1 MSPLRG
7 FNVYNF
13 STSLNIST
21 FLNMKKLLFL
31 LLPLLGLVAWQT
43 QQTTSIA
50 GRVTDAANGE
60 ALIGA
65 SIVIVGTT
73 KGTVTDIEGRYRL
86 EMPPGVYALE
96 VSYTGYE
103 TQRIVDIVVEKDKET
118 LLDVA
123 LKGGAMLEEVVVT
136 GYSARRLQREHALSM
151 KKADRAA
158 RRDAAKPAEMR
169 LYDKEESAATAPVE
183 AVPAMADDIVIVD
196 GVRYKA
202 TIPFDP
208 ETYEERVVLVPVDAA
223 SETPALEDSPKE
235 AMYTPERGQ
244 PAPRAGLL
252 TAGEW
257 NDLHNWSTH
266 WSDLLKDGEI
276 DDFQKIYGF
285 YPHQRYTVLLTNEL
299 DYPLV
304 DVPVTLHDRW
314 GKTIWEA
321 RTDNTGKAELWAN
334 FWENKTDM
342 SMFVGVAKVD
352 GVPHTLG
359 ILQPYESGINRKQI
373 RRACGAS
380 KNVDIVW
387 AVDATGSM
395 GDELE
400 YLKTELLDV
409 IGRVKSN
416 NPELNIRMGSVFYR
430 DKGDDYI
437 VRSSALS
444 PDIAK
449 TVEYIGNQQAAGG
462 GDYPEAVHSALDEM
476 VNNQPWSADAVARIC
491 FLVLDASPHQD
502 VNVLESIRQSIQ
514 KAARL
519 GIRIVPV
526 SGSGIQKDTEFLM
539 KFFGLATNG
548 TYTFL
553 TDHSGIGGKHL
564 EPTTDEYKVEQL
576 NDLLVRIITEYT
588 TVESCEGKIAI
599 RFDDPQQQPDQP
611 EKPAQQALYYPNPAE
626 TQFTLELPFD
636 AQKVTL
642 YNAEG
647 SAVRNLA
654 GLSAG
659 RHSIQVQDL
668 PAGFYTLR
676 IWKQGQVQS
685 GKVMVVRG

>member
-1 MSPLRG
+1 MNKL
-7 FNVYNF
+7 F
-13 STSLNIST
+13 
-21 FLNMKKLLFL
+21 FLVLFL
-31 LLPLLGLVAWQT
+31 PLIGLVAWQIRET
-43 QQTTSIA
+43 SSIA

-60 ALIGA
+60 PLIGA
-65 SIVIVGTT
+65 SIIIVGTT
-73 KGTVTDIEGRYRL
+73 KGTVTDVDGRFSL
-86 EMPPGVYALE
+86 PLPPGVYALE

-103 TQRIVDIVVEKDKET
+103 KQRIVDIVVEKDKET
-118 LLDVA
+118 WLDVA
-123 LKGGAMLEEVVVT
+123 LKGGALLEEVVVT
-136 GYSARRLQREHALSM
+136 GHSAPRLQREHAISM

-158 RRDAAKPAEMR
+158 RREAEKPTAMPAHDIGKVAYAPADAAPAIAH
-169 LYDKEESAATAPVE
+169 DV
-183 AVPAMADDIVIVD
+183 IIVD
-196 GVRYKA
+196 GVRYTA
-202 TIPFDP
+202 EIVFES
-208 ETYEERVVLVPVDAA
+208 ETYEEKVILKPIDAGA
-223 SETPALEDSPKE
+223 DIP
-235 AMYTPERGQ
+235 TPERTSGESVYGSEPGR

-252 TAGEW
+252 TGGEW
-257 NDLHNWSTH
+257 NDLHNWNTH

-285 YPHQRYTVLLTNEL
+285 YPHQRYTVLLTSEL

-304 DVPVTLHDRW
+304 DVPVTLYDRW

-334 FWENKTDM
+334 FWENKTDPD
-342 SMFVGVAKVD
+342 MFVAVAKVD

-359 ILQPYESGINRKQI
+359 ILQSYESGINRKQI

-416 NPELNIRMGSVFYR
+416 NPELNVRIGSVFYR

-449 TVEYIGNQQAAGG
+449 TVDYIRNQQAAGG
-462 GDYPEAVHSALDEM
+462 GDYPEAVHSALDEV
-476 VNNQPWSADAVARIC
+476 VNNQPWSPDAVARIC

-502 VNVLESIRQSIQ
+502 MNVLESIRQSIQ

-519 GIRIVPV
+519 GIRIVPM

-576 NDLLVRIITEYT
+576 NDLLARIITEYT

-599 RFDDPQQQPDQP
+599 RFDDPQQQPGQP

-642 YNAEG
+642 YNSEG

-654 GLSAG
+654 GLAAG
-659 RHSIQVQDL
+659 RHNIQVQDL

-685 GKVMVVRG
+685 GKVMVVRS